1 VNTKYTAR
9 TAVFEGLMIVLGAL
23 FMIPV
28 YLLVVTAFKDPSDNT
43 PAFEPTT
50 HPTLAN
56 FVNAWQQGNIG
67 GAFID
72 SVSVTVGSVLLLVL
86 ASSLAAYPLAR
97 VTKKWSQGAYLTFLF
112 GLMLPIQLSMIPVY
126 IALKQVGLTGNVF
139 GLILV
144 YGGIQMPF
152 CIFLYTEFLRS
163 VPKDYDESASID
175 GANRFQTFVHVL
187 LPMLR
192 PITGTVIILNAVTI
206 WNDFYLPLLY
216 LSGTQQQTLPV
227 AIYSFVGQ
235 YAAQWPLVFAGLI
248 LAAIPI
254 LAAFL
259 IMQKAV
265 FRGYA
270 SGLKG

>member
-1 VNTKYTAR
+1 MHSKYTWR
-9 TAVFEGLMIVLGAL
+9 TLTFEIAMIIIGAL
-23 FMIPV
+23 FMVPV
-28 YLLVVTAFKDPSDNT
+28 YLLVVTAFKAPDDTS
-43 PAFEPTT
+43 PAFQPPAQ
-50 HPTLAN
+50 PTLEN
-56 FVNAWQQGNIG
+56 FVNAWNEGNIG
-67 GAFID
+67 TAFLD
-72 SVSVTVGSVLLLVL
+72 SILITVGSVLLLVI

-97 VTKKWSQGAYLTFLF
+97 ITARWSKGAYYTFLF
-112 GLMLPIQLSMIPVY
+112 GLMLPIQLSLIPVY
-126 IALKQVGLTGNVF
+126 IAMKGIGLTGNPL

-163 VPKDYDESASID
+163 VPRDYDESASLD
-175 GANRFQTFVHVL
+175 GANRLQTFIHVL

-235 YAAQWPLVFAGLI
+235 WGAQWSLIFAGLI
-248 LAAIPI
+248 LAAVPI